1 MRIGRYTKLG
11 RVLQQPNENLRRLAK
26 YDAWLEPGELITEVA
41 VSISPV
47 TTPPFVIDNIVIGP
61 DADRFAYYAHGGVDG
76 EDYVATFTVTTSVAQ
91 VREDEILFGVREI
104 QRG

>member
-11 RVLQQPNENLRRLAK
+11 RVVQQPNENLRRLAK
-26 YDAWLEPGELITEVA
+26 YDAWLEPGEVIEQVA
-41 VSISPV
+41 VSILPV
-47 TTPPFVIDNIVIGP
+47 TVPPFVVDTIVIGP
-61 DADRFAYYAHGGVDG
+61 DGDRFAYYAHGGVDG
-76 EDYVATFTVTTSVAQ
+76 EDYVATFTITTSVEQ